1 MLDLLS
7 EERCW
12 VKISGC
18 YRISNTEPDF
28 PDATPIA
35 KALIAA
41 NVDRIV
47 WGTDWPH
54 TGSHGHSQSAEPPL
68 IEYRQLDDGRLI
80 DQLAHWAE
88 DEVSLTKILVH
99 NPARLYRF

>member
-1 MLDLLS
+1 M
-7 EERCW
+7 
-12 VKISGC
+12 
-18 YRISNTEPDF
+18 EPDF
-28 PDATPIA
+28 PDAGPIA
-35 KALIAA
+35 KALITA

-54 TGSHGHSQSAEPPL
+54 TGGHGHSQSAEPPL

-80 DQLAHWAE
+80 DQLADWTG
-88 DEVSLTKILVH
+88 DDVSLTKILVH